1 MRTYDRMDF
10 LPCQECPDNMYNTF
24 KGFRV
29 ENTPLIKTDIENSKI
44 WYHIKN
50 IISNGDDKIFEYFI
64 NWLARMVQKP
74 YDNSNKTACLF
85 KSDEG
90 SGKDT
95 ILNWMGENIIGSSYY
110 LNEDKLKLMF
120 GQFNSELENKIL
132 VVLNEPTGKDTAPF
146 YETIKNAISRKT
158 NKIEHKGLK
167 AYDNKNHIHFCLLT
181 NNEAS
186 IKISTSDRRF
196 FATECN
202 NTLCN
207 NNEYFNAL
215 YAEIESGEYDRAFYD
230 YFMSLS

>member
-1 MRTYDRMDF
+1 
-10 LPCQECPDNMYNTF
+10 
-24 KGFRV
+24 
-29 ENTPLIKTDIENSKI
+29 
-44 WYHIKN
+44 
-50 IISNGDDKIFEYFI
+50 
-64 NWLARMVQKP
+64 
-74 YDNSNKTACLF
+74 
-85 KSDEG
+85 
-90 SGKDT
+90 
-95 ILNWMGENIIGSSYY
+95 
-110 LNEDKLKLMF
+110 MF

-167 AYDNKNHIHFCLLT
+167 AYDNKNHILFCLLT

-230 YFMSLS
+230 YFMSLDLENYNFTNERTITALYEIMQELIIPLIARFLEDLI